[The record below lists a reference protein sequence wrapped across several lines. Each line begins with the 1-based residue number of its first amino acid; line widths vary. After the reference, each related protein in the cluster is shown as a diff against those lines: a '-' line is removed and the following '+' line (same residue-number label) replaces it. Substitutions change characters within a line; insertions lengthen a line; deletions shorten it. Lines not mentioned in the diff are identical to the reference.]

1 MNRES
6 EKVMDSIDIFTW
18 DDNFNTGIPKIDEQH
33 KKLVKL
39 INTLASHIAIQS
51 NSPELS
57 LVFDELSDYAIYHF
71 QTEEEI
77 WHKYL
82 PDDHLES
89 THKKAHSN
97 FLTNIL
103 KLKEEKKTNLSESL
117 TEDVLG
123 FLIRWLASHI
133 LEDDRHIAMVILAV
147 QSGMPLESAK
157 TYAKEQMIAS
167 TGVYIDVIHSVFSNL
182 STNTSHLNRELAK
195 HKRIEAELVQSRNEI
210 AERENA
216 FRTLVENTP
225 DTIARYDR
233 NCRRIYVNPVLV
245 SQIGKPFDAIIG
257 TTPAE
262 SAQPQMLAY
271 EEIIKEVLK
280 YGQPDTFL
288 LKWQN
293 ISGED
298 IYSDLRLIPECD
310 SEGNIVSVLG
320 IGTDITKRIKAE
332 HDLRN
337 EFEKNSIL
345 LRNASD
351 GIHILD
357 AQGNIIEVSDSFCD
371 LLGYQRS
378 EVIGMN
384 VSHWDAKFNEAE
396 LNERLKQIHLE
407 QKRSQFETSHLR
419 KDGTILEVEVS
430 TFPLE
435 LDCKPVMFCS
445 SRDITERKQAEIALQ
460 QQNQFSEDIIDS
472 LPGIFYMA
480 DLQGNFVRVNSQFEE
495 VTGYSKNELDS
506 MNVLCL
512 FDEQDSFLLMQKAQE
527 VFENGNAEAEIEL
540 LTRAKRKLPYYFTGR
555 RTSINNRLYVVGIG
569 TDITEQRKSKERIVK
584 LANFDQLTGLPNRIL
599 LNDHFRYAINL
610 AQRSGESLAV
620 MFIDLDH
627 FKDINDTLG
636 HSIGDQVLMEVSSR
650 LKSALREEDTLS
662 RQGGDEFILIL
673 PGADA
678 DGAALV
684 ATKLIEIISQPFLVE
699 TNELIVTPSIGIAIY
714 PHDGE
719 TQELLSKNADA
730 AMYHVKHEGRNN
742 FHFYS
747 PEMQAQSERN
757 LKMANAL
764 RHALVRNEFQVH
776 YQPQLSLQDGH
787 IVGVEALLRWQH
799 PELGMIS
806 PAEFIPIA
814 ENNGQIIPIG
824 EWVLRTATRQLKG
837 WMDEGLSPMMMAVNL
852 SAVQFRQKDLCKLVT
867 RILDDV
873 KLPYQYLELELTEAA
888 TMDNPHAAI
897 AMMDKLHE
905 HGIRLS
911 IDDFGT
917 GYSSLS
923 YLKQFN
929 VYKLKIDQSFVRDI
943 SNDRDDKAIVTA
955 IINMASSLGMQTIA
969 EGVETANQL
978 AFLRMQGCNEA
989 QGYYFSKPL
998 TKEEFE
1004 TFARKRYVTDGSSNS
1019 VIGRQIID
1027 ANETAIEGQFPENNI
1042 DETLFAGLRELA
1054 ASAFPKHC
1062 RNCGRQYRDST
1073 EFLAA
1078 TQPLR
1083 ANSSGLR
1090 QSHDDDDQVI
1100 VELFRNCVC
1109 GSTLLESFWNR
1120 RDLSED
1126 GIKRRMKF
1134 RDMADKLGALGYP
1147 AEAARDELL
1156 KLMHGQ
1162 AYDMPNLAKRK
1173 TP

>member
-6 EKVMDSIDIFTW
+6 ENVIESIDIFTW

-39 INTLASHIAIQS
+39 INILASHIAFKS
-51 NSPELS
+51 NSPELN
-57 LVFDELSDYAIYHF
+57 LVFNELLDYATYHF

-77 WHKYL
+77 WHRYL
-82 PDDHLES
+82 PDDDLES
-89 THKKAHSN
+89 THLVVHNS

-103 KLKEEKKTNLSESL
+103 KLKEEQSTHLSEKL
-117 TEDVLG
+117 TEEVLG
-123 FLIRWLASHI
+123 FLIRWLALHI
-133 LEDDRHIAMVILAV
+133 LDEDRHMALVILAL

-157 TYAKEQMIAS
+157 THAKEKMNGARS
-167 TGVYIDVIHSVFSNL
+167 VYRDIIHSLFGNL

-195 HKRIEAELVQSRNEI
+195 HKLIEAELMQSRSEI

-225 DTIARYDR
+225 DTIVRYDC

-245 SQIGKPFDAIIG
+245 SQIGKPFDEIVG

-262 SAQPQMLAY
+262 SAQPEMLAY
-271 EEIIKEVLK
+271 EEKIKEVLK
-280 YGQPDTFL
+280 NGQPDTFL
-288 LKWQN
+288 LKWEN
-293 ISGED
+293 INGED
-298 IYSDLRLIPECD
+298 IYVDLRLIPERD
-310 SEGNIVSVLG
+310 AEGNIVSVLG
-320 IGTDITKRIKAE
+320 IGTDITRRVNVE
-332 HDLRN
+332 QDLRS
-337 EFEKNSIL
+337 ESEKNRVL

-357 AQGNIIEVSDSFCD
+357 AQGNIIEASDSFCA
-371 LLGYQRS
+371 LLGYERH

-384 VSHWDAKFNEAE
+384 VSNWDAKFNEAE
-396 LNERLKQIHLE
+396 LNERAKIIYLE

-419 KDGTILEVEVS
+419 KDGTIIEVEVS
-430 TFPLE
+430 LFPLE
-435 LDCKPVMFCS
+435 LNGKPVMFCS
-445 SRDITERKQAEIALQ
+445 SRDITERKQAEIALL

-472 LPGIFYMA
+472 LPGIFYMV
-480 DLQGNFVRVNSQFEE
+480 DLQGNFVRVNSQFME
-495 VTGYSKNELDS
+495 VTGYSKSELDGMS
-506 MNVLCL
+506 SLGL
-512 FDEQDSFLLMQKAQE
+512 FDEQDSFLLIHKAQE

-540 LTRAKRKLPYYFTGR
+540 ITKSKQKIPYYFTGR
-555 RTSINNRLYVVGIG
+555 RTTINNRLYVVGIG
-569 TDITEQRKSKERIVK
+569 TDITEQKKAKERIIR
-584 LANFDQLTGLPNRIL
+584 LANFDQLTGLPNRTL
-599 LNDHFRYAINL
+599 LNDHFKYAINL

-620 MFIDLDH
+620 MFLDLDH

-650 LKSALREEDTLS
+650 LKLALREEDTLS

-684 ATKLIEIISQPFLVE
+684 ATKLIEIISQPFLVG

-730 AMYHVKHEGRNN
+730 AMYRVKHEGRNN
-742 FHFYS
+742 YHFYS

-757 LKMANAL
+757 LKLANAL
-764 RHALVRNEFQVH
+764 RHALARNEFQVH

-799 PELGMIS
+799 PELGLIS

-824 EWVLRTATRQLKG
+824 EWVLRTATQQLKD
-837 WMDEGLSPMMMAVNL
+837 WIDEGLSPMMMAVNL
-852 SAVQFRQKDLCKLVT
+852 SAVQFRQNGLSKLIT
-867 RILDDV
+867 GILDDV
-873 KLPYQYLELELTEAA
+873 KLPYHYLELELTEAA
-888 TMDNPHAAI
+888 TMDNPLAAI
-897 AMMDKLHE
+897 AVMDKLHE

-943 SNDRDDKAIVTA
+943 SDDQDDKAIVTA

-969 EGVETANQL
+969 EGVETASQL
-978 AFLRMQGCNEA
+978 AFLRLQGCNEV

-998 TKEEFE
+998 TKDEFD
-1004 TFARKRYVTDGSSNS
+1004 TFAK
-1019 VIGRQIID
+1019 
-1027 ANETAIEGQFPENNI
+1027 
-1042 DETLFAGLRELA
+1042 
-1054 ASAFPKHC
+1054 KH
-1062 RNCGRQYRDST
+1062 
-1073 EFLAA
+1073 
-1078 TQPLR
+1078 
-1083 ANSSGLR
+1083 
-1090 QSHDDDDQVI
+1090 
-1100 VELFRNCVC
+1100 
-1109 GSTLLESFWNR
+1109 
-1120 RDLSED
+1120 LS
-1126 GIKRRMKF
+1126 R
-1134 RDMADKLGALGYP
+1134 
-1147 AEAARDELL
+1147 
-1156 KLMHGQ
+1156 
-1162 AYDMPNLAKRK
+1162 
-1173 TP
+1173 

>member
-1 MNRES
+1 MNNP
-6 EKVMDSIDIFTW
+6 EKVIESIDIFTW
-18 DDNFNTGIPKIDEQH
+18 DDNFNTGIPTIDEQH
-33 KKLVKL
+33 MKLVKL
-39 INTLASHIAIQS
+39 LNVIASHIAFQS
-51 NSPELS
+51 NSPELK
-57 LVFDELSDYAIYHF
+57 LIFDELSDYAIYHF

-77 WHKYL
+77 WLKFL
-82 PDDHLES
+82 PDDPLES
-89 THKKAHSN
+89 KHKKVHGN

-103 KLKEEKKTNLSESL
+103 KLKGEQNTNLSENV
-117 TEDVLG
+117 TEEILG

-133 LEDDRHIAMVILAV
+133 LEDDRHMAMVILAM

-157 TYAKEQMIAS
+157 THAKEQMRGS
-167 TGVYIDVIHSVFSNL
+167 TGVYIDVIRSIFSNL
-182 STNTSHLNRELAK
+182 STNTSHLNRELAE
-195 HKRIEAELVQSRNEI
+195 HKRIEAELVQSRSEI

-225 DTIARYDR
+225 DTIARYDH
-233 NCRRIYVNPVLV
+233 NCRRIYANPVLV
-245 SQIGKPFDAIIG
+245 SQIGKPFDEIIG

-262 SAQPQMLAY
+262 SAQPEMLAY
-271 EEIIKEVLK
+271 EEKIKEVLK
-280 YGQPDTFL
+280 NGLPDTFL
-288 LKWQN
+288 LKWKN

-298 IYSDLRLIPECD
+298 FYTDLRLIPEHD
-310 SEGNIVSVLG
+310 PEGNIVSVLG
-320 IGTDITKRIKAE
+320 IGTDITKRVKVE
-332 HDLRN
+332 RDLRS
-337 EFEKNSIL
+337 ESEKSRVL

-357 AQGNIIEVSDSFCD
+357 TQGNIIEVSNSFCD

-396 LNERLKQIHLE
+396 LNERVRTIYLE
-407 QKRSQFETSHLR
+407 QKRYQFETSHLR
-419 KDGTILEVEVS
+419 KDGTIFEVEVS

-435 LDCKPVMFCS
+435 LDGKPVMFCS
-445 SRDITERKQAEIALQ
+445 SRDITERKQAEIALL

-480 DLQGNFVRVNSQFEE
+480 DLQGNFVRVNSQFLD
-495 VTGYSKNELDS
+495 VTGYSKNELDG
-506 MNVLCL
+506 MNVLGL
-512 FDEQDSFLLMQKAQE
+512 FDEQDSLLLKQKVQE
-527 VFENGNAEAEIEL
+527 VFKNGNAEAEIEL
-540 LTRAKRKLPYYFTGR
+540 LTKSGQKIPYYFTGR

-569 TDITEQRKSKERIVK
+569 TDITEQRKAKERIVR
-584 LANFDQLTGLPNRIL
+584 LANFDQLTGLPNRTL

-610 AQRSGESLAV
+610 AQRSGESLAM

-684 ATKLIEIISQPFLVE
+684 ATKLIEIISQPCLVG

-714 PHDGE
+714 PDDGE
-719 TQELLSKNADA
+719 TEELLSKNADA
-730 AMYHVKHEGRNN
+730 AMYRVKHEGRNN

-757 LKMANAL
+757 LKLANAL

-776 YQPQLSLQDGH
+776 YQPQLSLQDGR
-787 IVGVEALLRWQH
+787 IVGAEALLRWRH

-814 ENNGQIIPIG
+814 ENNGQIIQIG
-824 EWVLRTATRQLKG
+824 EWVLRTATQQLKD

-852 SAVQFRQKDLCKLVT
+852 SAVQFRQKDLSKLIT

-873 KLPYQYLELELTEAA
+873 ALPYQYLELELTEAA
-888 TMDNPHAAI
+888 TMDNPLAAI
-897 AMMDKLHE
+897 AVMDKLHE

-943 SNDRDDKAIVTA
+943 SNDQDDKAIVTA

-969 EGVETANQL
+969 EGVETAGQL
-978 AFLRMQGCNEA
+978 AFLRKQGCNEV

-1004 TFARKRYVTDGSSNS
+1004 TFAKN
-1019 VIGRQIID
+1019 
-1027 ANETAIEGQFPENNI
+1027 
-1042 DETLFAGLRELA
+1042 
-1054 ASAFPKHC
+1054 H
-1062 RNCGRQYRDST
+1062 
-1073 EFLAA
+1073 
-1078 TQPLR
+1078 
-1083 ANSSGLR
+1083 
-1090 QSHDDDDQVI
+1090 
-1100 VELFRNCVC
+1100 
-1109 GSTLLESFWNR
+1109 
-1120 RDLSED
+1120 
-1126 GIKRRMKF
+1126 
-1134 RDMADKLGALGYP
+1134 
-1147 AEAARDELL
+1147 
-1156 KLMHGQ
+1156 
-1162 AYDMPNLAKRK
+1162 
-1173 TP
+1173 